1 MNFLQLVQKTW
12 QESGLSGSVA
22 DVGSASGMQLH
33 FVNWV
38 RDAWIDIQRESD
50 EWVFMKQSAIFATAA
65 GQEEYQKGT
74 IALQQLKKPL
84 TAYILVNGM
93 YQQLGLV
100 VSPQSATELNRLN
113 KQTSQP
119 SVCYYRNSVFS
130 FDTIPDKAYTVKVY
144 FVRTEQELLLNTD
157 IPIMD
162 DNYHRA
168 IVWKALE
175 QYARYDEDN
184 ALFQSSRERADKA
197 LLSMRSDLTPP
208 ITFSRSAF

>member
-12 QESGLSGSVA
+12 QESGLSGNVA
-22 DVGSASGMQLH
+22 DVSSASGMQLH

-38 RDAWIDIQRESD
+38 RDAWVEIQRESD
-50 EWVFMKQSAIFATAA
+50 EWVFMKQSSTFSTIAA
-65 GQEEYQKGT
+65 QEEYPKGI

-84 TAYILVNGM
+84 AAYVLVNGM
-93 YQQLGLV
+93 YQSLGLV

-113 KQTSQP
+113 KQNGQP

-130 FDTIPDKAYTVKVY
+130 FDTIPDQAYTVKVY

-168 IVWKALE
+168 IVWRALE

-184 ALFQSSRERADKA
+184 ALLQTSRERGDKA
-197 LLSMRSDLTPP
+197 VMAMRSDLMPP
-208 ITFSRSAF
+208 ITFARSMF